1 LNFNVLESSQV
12 RGQNALLT
20 VQINDHRGIAAG
32 AEILGNYDFSFN
44 GSWFNTTVDPTLDLL
59 EIAFPLDANLRAGDY
74 PIDVSFNGSSFY
86 QPSTGNG
93 SMRVMADIGWNLSIA
108 QDWTFMGNSTRL
120 FGDVFDSVYLTP
132 VLNNTTLITVSLF
145 TEQGPIDV
153 AQSSLNN
160 STGAFDIP
168 ITMPNN
174 LPSDAYEFVV
184 DFDFLTQAPVGGAY
198 YTFVD
203 SAVPPSPPT
212 QISTL
217 GGIVTEVVVEAER
230 SAYIVEMNDTV
241 SFSAKITDIAD
252 NSNISGA
259 SVDYIWDYG
268 NTNQTLGTATTDAE
282 GNVTLPFTPSSI
294 SPGYYDLGIVV
305 QDDLSA
311 ALAAGNSRRYGN
323 STVVNVTVQVTS
335 SILISSV
342 PSTVTAGVPFTV
354 VGQVEDAD
362 NSSNPLISAVRL
374 DVFWLE
380 NPEELLLSNFAT
392 TSNGSFNM
400 TVPTDSAGNGTTRG
414 PHTLVISVVN
424 NSSPF
429 YLTSSAQS
437 PIQVMGVS
445 RLENLQPLNAVVI
458 NRGND
463 INMSAKLVEA
473 SDLFAP
479 LSNYEVGLQF
489 HETWLAPQ
497 TTDGEGFAN
506 FTFSVPY
513 DHPLGLIV
521 VQLTFNGSTDLLSTT
536 ANLTSITVRSLT
548 FLVVDN
554 ITANPVAGT
563 SFNISGQIVSDNG
576 SGLVER
582 DNSVLPNANVLF
594 SIDGQ
599 PSGFTAT
606 GGIIGADGF
615 WNATIRLSEAF
626 TAGNHVMEATY
637 IPNVNYYVGSQNNT
651 TFDSRG
657 FSVMNFIVPSLD
669 GIGQPSLND
678 RTERGTPVSFTVLLR
693 DNQGSPLD
701 NQSVL
706 VSLTSTLDGSSPVQI
721 TVLTAANGT
730 AWGNL
735 TVPANMTVG
744 PTGIQATYAGVA
756 GTTGIVGTNASSRFV
771 VLGQTDLVISE
782 APTVLVAGD
791 TLVVNGTLLDDL
803 GLALQ
808 SNGLPSTA
816 IVHLLLDG
824 VPVASVE
831 TNNMTGAYT
840 FAYTLPDDTAAGPHQ
855 IAVEFRGGREWVDPV
870 GYGDT
875 NNPEYFLPSSAT
887 VEFNVSV
894 PTKILLLTASGDADR
909 ETTMT
914 IQGRLLDVVDNP
926 LSDMTIEIWL
936 GGQWLTNTTTDELGE
951 FSAVHPVPSDAP
963 LGPVTLETRFTGT
976 VAYLPSNASGLWEI
990 FSPVLV
996 TVDMSSP
1003 VAVNQTVSI
1012 TGSVVDNQ
1020 LVGVADHDVQLVVE
1034 GILIGT
1040 LITDSNGDFTFDW
1053 LVPDIFDFGN
1063 QTLVAE
1069 VAPQGYYRGGEGN
1082 ATFFLSHRSWVTLL
1096 FEDGIDATRGDTW
1109 VLNGRLY
1116 DFDTVDREGL
1126 VGFELLVQ
1134 LDGNTLFT
1142 TTTVADGAW
1151 SATVPATMDLE
1162 RGDHTITVLF
1172 EGTQAH
1178 LSADAESG
1186 VRVWSDVTINVDAAS
1201 SVVTRSDGVFQPIF
1215 YSGSIQEVGG
1225 TGEVFENLLL
1235 SIGNGSDCESGRAG
1249 ARCFSTSSVAW
1260 SNGNYSLSATA
1271 PFWLDV
1277 GSQYFFLDVARN
1289 DSLYLNAASIS
1300 QPVKVEVDAV
1310 ITVDLYEVIEDE
1322 QEVVGGIIT
1331 VIAED
1336 TGTGIQG
1343 IDVVVYLYDA
1353 NQSQLANRGAQ
1364 TGDDGKATFVFDADP
1379 PYGDVDVWGQLTM
1392 DIIVNDPRL
1401 SAQSIQAFE
1410 TLRSEGFAPQYEFTE
1425 EQADTPWWSYLVVLI
1440 LAALVAGGVVMYRRK
1455 KVADDL
1461 LKDAAEVFAYTAE
1474 LLAAGDAVREAIF
1487 TCYQDLCGLLQQ
1499 RGFLRRD
1506 FETVRE
1512 FEFAIRQ
1519 ALQGVSEDALTA
1531 LDNTFEMARYGRE
1544 EMGAQH
1550 QDVAVQALSRM
1561 SGEIAQIQAIPNR

>member
-1 LNFNVLESSQV
+1 MAAGEIEARLRFFPSTLPATDDADVSSGAPYFLRGLLNFNVLESSQV

-93 SMRVMADIGWNLSIA
+93 SMRVMADIGWKLSIA

-184 DFDFLTQAPVGGAY
+184 DFDFLPQAPVGGAY

-380 NPEELLLSNFAT
+380 NPEEWLLSNFAT

-458 NRGND
+458 NRGNE

-554 ITANPVAGT
+554 IAANPVAGT

-626 TAGNHVMEATY
+626 AAGNHVMEATY

-1020 LVGVADHDVQLVVE
+1020 LVGVADLDVQLVVE

-1235 SIGNGSDCESGRAG
+1235 SIGNGSDCDSGRAG

-1260 SNGNYSLSATA
+1260 S
-1271 PFWLDV
+1271 
-1277 GSQYFFLDVARN
+1277 
-1289 DSLYLNAASIS
+1289 
-1300 QPVKVEVDAV
+1300 
-1310 ITVDLYEVIEDE
+1310 IEDE

-1531 LDNTFEMARYGRE
+1531 LDGCAAPRSGRSSIE
-1544 EMGAQH
+1544 
-1550 QDVAVQALSRM
+1550 
-1561 SGEIAQIQAIPNR
+1561 PNER